1 MTDFAALI
9 ERAVQRDLRGRLVEF
24 LSRHRHLEF
33 GRSRKLTIDEITMVL
48 ACFDAFYITSS
59 PLELGVA
66 EIAAL
71 RDRLHQLTGRS
82 EREFSPDF
90 VANTCFDAL
99 ACITALKARLCSALD
114 RAEVRTASWCAL
126 PRAAANDS

>member
-9 ERAVQRDLRGRLVEF
+9 KRAVQRDLRGRLIEF

-33 GRSRKLTIDEITMVL
+33 GRSRKLTIDEAAMIL
-48 ACFDAFYITSS
+48 DCFDAFYIESS

-66 EIAAL
+66 EISTL
-71 RDRLHQLTGRS
+71 RHRLHQLTGRPES
-82 EREFSPDF
+82 ELSPDV

-99 ACITALKARLCSALD
+99 ACIAALEARLCSALD
-114 RAEVRTASWCAL
+114 RAEVRLAGWSAL
-126 PRAAANDS
+126 PGVAANDS